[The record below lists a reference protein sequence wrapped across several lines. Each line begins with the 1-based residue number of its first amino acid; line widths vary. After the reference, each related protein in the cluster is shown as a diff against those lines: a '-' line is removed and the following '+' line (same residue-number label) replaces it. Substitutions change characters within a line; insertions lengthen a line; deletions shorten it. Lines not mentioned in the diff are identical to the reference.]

1 MKSIIK
7 KLKQLTRYYPN
18 VEKFVLERKNPIML
32 ISTIIFI
39 IIFGGEI
46 WEKMS
51 NFWFMITYRVNKN
64 WINAFLVSC
73 VVMLLYE
80 INTVIN
86 NRNKKEKEKVVTIL
100 DRIIALI
107 PFLWIV
113 FAYNL
118 TTLDYTLHFLRFG
131 ISRGAYL
138 DFEYYFLNPSIRFY
152 SEIPATVH
160 YLIFFLEYASARR
173 KIFSYFVRY
182 QILQILL
189 FQSIAF
195 CFDHLLSMWVKYSG
209 PGFAEETLFIGFNGY
224 SLITS
229 LIIYAF
235 ITILLGKETKLPFFD
250 KAIQFHIG
258 ARNKGEDIL

>member
-1 MKSIIK
+1 MKAIIK
-7 KLKQLTRYYPN
+7 KLGQLMRYYPN
-18 VEKFVLERKNPIML
+18 VEKFVLERKNPIIF
-32 ISTIIFI
+32 ISTMIFLS
-39 IIFGGEI
+39 IFGTEI
-46 WEKMS
+46 WQRGS
-51 NFWFMITYRVNKN
+51 DFWFMVTYRVNKI

-73 VVMLLYE
+73 VIMLLYE

-86 NRNKKEKEKVVTIL
+86 NRNKKEKEKIVTITE
-100 DRIIALI
+100 RIIVLI

-118 TTLDYTLHFLRFG
+118 TTLDYTLHFLRVG

-152 SEIPATVH
+152 SEIPAYVH
-160 YLIFFLEYASARR
+160 YLIFFLEYASARQR
-173 KIFSYFVRY
+173 IFSYFVRY

-195 CFDHLLSMWVKYSG
+195 CFDHLLTMWAKYSG
-209 PGFAEETLFIGFNGY
+209 EVLAEETLFIGFNGY
-224 SLITS
+224 SVITA
-229 LIIYAF
+229 LIIWAF

-250 KAIQFHIG
+250 NAIQFHIG
-258 ARNKGEDIL
+258 ARNKGESIL